1 MTVEASPESAAPRL
15 LAACWTWAGDAA
27 PGRPADESAD
37 DVMARIGAAARAGWD
52 GLGFNDHDLAL
63 MRGSIGFAAL
73 REALDDRGIGL
84 VEVEFLGDWW
94 LGDSAQDPEEL
105 LLEAA
110 HVLGARLVKAGV
122 PHREVLDALGA
133 DVVAARLRALG
144 DRASQAGTRVALEA
158 MGVPGALHITDVDD
172 LLTRADHPACGAVV
186 DNFQLARV
194 GTTREQ
200 LRELD
205 WERVF
210 SVELGDGIGSGFDIA
225 ERCLPGDGDI
235 GLETFIGD
243 VVERGWHDCWGVEII
258 SSRLRALPQPEGVR
272 RVRDGVLA
280 AFARF

>member
-1 MTVEASPESAAPRL
+1 MTVDASPETTVPRL

-27 PGRPADESAD
+27 PGHPADESAA
-37 DVMARIGAAARAGWD
+37 DVLARIESAAQAGWD

-63 MRGSIGFAAL
+63 VRGSIGFAAL
-73 REALDDRGIGL
+73 RKALDDRGIDL

-94 LGDSAQDPEEL
+94 RGDGAQDLEAL

-110 HVLGARLVKAGV
+110 HALGARLVKAGV
-122 PHREVLDALGA
+122 PHREQLDDLGA
-133 DVVAARLRALG
+133 DVVLARLRALG
-144 DRASQAGTRVALEA
+144 DRAAQAGTRVALEA
-158 MGVPGALHITDVDD
+158 MGVPGALHITDVDG
-172 LLTRADHPACGAVV
+172 LLARADHPACGAVV

-210 SVELGDGIGSGFDIA
+210 SVELGDGIGAGFDIA

-235 GLETFIGD
+235 GLEAFIGD
-243 VVERGWHDCWGVEII
+243 VAERGWGDCWGVEII
-258 SSRLRALPQPEGVR
+258 SSQLRGLPQPEGVR

-280 AFARF
+280 AFARP